1 MSDLPVIDLN
11 SDWQHTDDGY
21 RHEFFVEATDEI
33 CLRYWL
39 IIDAEPTRLEVA
51 INDKVLPVTAAPFR
65 VDVTDVVML
74 DDNILILQ
82 LHDEGA
88 TVHRVWLE
96 ATPCP

>member
-1 MSDLPVIDLN
+1 MSDLPVIELQ

-21 RHEFFVEATDEI
+21 RHDFFVEVTDDI

-39 IIDAEPTRLEVA
+39 MIDADPIGLEVA
-51 INDKVLPVTAAPFR
+51 INDHVLPVTSAPFR

-74 DDNILILQ
+74 DDNSLTLQ
-82 LHDEGA
+82 FHEEGA
-88 TVHRVWLE
+88 SVRRVWLE